1 MFCPI
6 SVDYVILSFHHA
18 HGPAQGL
25 GGAHS
30 ELWDANSPEDVAR
43 WEVNHAANE
52 KAHTHTKR
60 ERNNKPGAPLAG
72 WRRSRSWTPP
82 RSRFSG
88 EGEEEGELTPPS
100 LSSLCRTPPPLCDIV
115 SR

>member
-6 SVDYVILSFHHA
+6 SVDYVILSFHRA
-18 HGPAQGL
+18 HSPAQGL

-60 ERNNKPGAPLAG
+60 EREITNLEHRSLGGKGAGAGHPLDLG
-72 WRRSRSWTPP
+72 SLVRGKRRGS
-82 RSRFSG
+82 
-88 EGEEEGELTPPS
+88 
-100 LSSLCRTPPPLCDIV
+100 
-115 SR
+115 